1 MKLQVDFP
9 EDINLKL
16 KIYKIKHKLNTLD
29 EAMNKI
35 LFDKFEADDIK
46 KNKKTIELK
55 EENKELKKKL
65 NDLKL

>member
-16 KIYKIKHKLNTLD
+16 KIYKVEHKLNTLD
-29 EAMNKI
+29 EALNKI
-35 LFDKFEADDIK
+35 LVDKFDDDDRK
-46 KNKKTIELK
+46 KNKRTIELK